1 MSRNKRKI
9 KKSDPSQ
16 WNDEDWAYHN
26 KKPSEWNEVEWD
38 NVYELYC
45 AVQLWDLDSRIEF
58 SEFKKQILEDKEFAS
73 YHKLKPGMDSKDYNP
88 ME

>member
-1 MSRNKRKI
+1 MGKCL
-9 KKSDPSQ
+9 
-16 WNDEDWAYHN
+16 
-26 KKPSEWNEVEWD
+26 
-38 NVYELYC
+38 ELYC

>member
-1 MSRNKRKI
+1 M
-9 KKSDPSQ
+9 KKSANPSQ
-16 WNDEDWAYHN
+16 WSEEDWAYHN
-26 KKPSEWNEVEWD
+26 KKPWDWSEVEWE

-45 AVQLWDLDSRIEF
+45 AVQLRDLDSSIEF